1 MTGAVALVVGGL
13 VLLTLAADRLVLS
26 AARLSRLWGMSAVLI
41 GALVIGMG
49 TSLPEFLVSTLAAAR
64 GEMDLA
70 IGNIVGSNVANL
82 SLVLG
87 ASVIILPVAGHLH
100 TIRREGILML
110 AAVSAFGIA
119 AWGGAIT
126 RLEAWMLL
134 VGVALSA
141 WLLVRW
147 SHQDIAEGVVT
158 IDVDD
163 LAPPGRRAS
172 VEVVIGVLA
181 LGATVVGADL
191 LLLGARIVASELG
204 LSQGFIGLSL
214 VAVGTSLPELA
225 TGIAAARRR
234 ENALVI
240 GNVLGSNLFNSLG
253 VAGAAALAG
262 GKFTTDF
269 RAPIV
274 FMIAIS
280 TLAGILTAT
289 GNRLVRWEGAI
300 LVAAFAGFLTL
311 GIR

>member
-1 MTGAVALVVGGL
+1 M
-13 VLLTLAADRLVLS
+13 
-26 AARLSRLWGMSAVLI
+26 
-41 GALVIGMG
+41 
-49 TSLPEFLVSTLAAAR
+49 
-64 GEMDLA
+64 
-70 IGNIVGSNVANL
+70 GNIVGSNVANL

-87 ASVIILPVAGHLH
+87 VSVMILPVAGHLH
-100 TIRREGILML
+100 TIKREGVLML
-110 AAVSAFGIA
+110 AAVTGFGIA

-126 RLEAWMLL
+126 RPEAWMLL
-134 VGVALSA
+134 VGLSLSG

-147 SHQDIAEGVVT
+147 SHRDIAEGAVT
-158 IDVDD
+158 IDMDD
-163 LAPPGRRAS
+163 LAPPGRSAS
-172 VEVVIGVLA
+172 VELAIGVLA
-181 LGATVVGADL
+181 LGVTLGGADL

-253 VAGAAALAG
+253 VAGAATLAG
-262 GKFTTDF
+262 GTFTIDF

-289 GNRLVRWEGAI
+289 GNRLVRWEGAV
-300 LVAAFAGFLTL
+300 LVAGYLGFLAL
-311 GIR
+311 AL

>member
-1 MTGAVALVVGGL
+1 MTGAVALVAGGL

-49 TSLPEFLVSTLAAAR
+49 TSLPEFLVSSLAAAR

-70 IGNIVGSNVANL
+70 MGNIIGSNVANL

-87 ASVIILPVAGHLH
+87 VSVIILPVAGHLH

-110 AAVSAFGIA
+110 AAVVAFGIA
-119 AWGGAIT
+119 AWGGAIM

-147 SHQDIAEGVVT
+147 SHQDIAEGIVT

-163 LAPPGRRAS
+163 LAPPGRGAA
-172 VEVVIGVLA
+172 VEIVIGVLA
-181 LGATVVGADL
+181 LGVTLGGADL
-191 LLLGARIVASELG
+191 LLRGARIVASELG

-253 VAGAAALAG
+253 VAGTAALAG
-262 GKFTTDF
+262 GTFTTDF